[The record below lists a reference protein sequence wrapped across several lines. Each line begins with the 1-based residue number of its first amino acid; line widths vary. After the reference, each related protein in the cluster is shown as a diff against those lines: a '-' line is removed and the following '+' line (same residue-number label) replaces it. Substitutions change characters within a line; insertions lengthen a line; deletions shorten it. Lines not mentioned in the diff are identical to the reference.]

1 MMVATRRLV
10 DERRSVRA
18 FLNALPRSVKRLLMI
33 SFDVVALPAALLTA
47 VLLRFGDTRF
57 TASELTL
64 MLVLAPVIAVPIF
77 ITLDL
82 YRAVIRYLELR
93 MAMTVVAA
101 VTVAVSLLLLVL
113 AMVGLRSFTAADAL
127 VYWTVALVYVGGT
140 RLIAREYLG
149 RASARGA
156 REPIII
162 YGAGDAGADLA
173 VSLRNKG
180 LLVPV
185 AFVDDHKDIPGS
197 FLYGI
202 KVYPPD
208 QLPSLVRELGV
219 RQVLL
224 AMPSATKQQRRRVF
238 KAIEPLGIK
247 TRTIPRLPDLIE
259 GRARISDIQD
269 VSIEDVVG
277 RDPVPP
283 VPGML
288 SKCIAGKVVLVT
300 GAGGSIGSELSRQ
313 ILSHG
318 PRKLILLDLSE
329 FALYSITEELLAC
342 ARTSGYSAEIVSVI
356 GSVTRTGLLNAMLGQ
371 HGVDTIYHAAAYKH
385 VPLVEANAVEGIRN
399 NVIGTW
405 RLAKAALDHGV
416 GTFVSVSTDKAVRP
430 ANIMGAS
437 KRLAELVVQGIGA
450 TNATRFCMVR
460 FGNVLDSSGSVVP
473 LFRKQIQAGGP
484 VTVTH
489 PEITRYFM
497 TIPEAAQLVLQAG
510 AMAKGGDVF
519 VLDMGEPVK
528 IRDLARSMIRL
539 SGLTVRDTDNP
550 HGDIEIQY
558 TGLRPG
564 EKLYEEL
571 LIGNNATGTEHPHIM
586 REMEQVNPWLELK
599 PILVALEKAC
609 NELDTDLA
617 VSILSSIV
625 PVTGRETHDG
635 KKTSATFVVRSKAL
649 HLVSGSE
656 KVPAVMKTPE

>member
-1 MMVATRRLV
+1 MVTTRRLAN
-10 DERRSVRA
+10 EGRGVRA
-18 FLNALPRSVKRLLMI
+18 YLNGLPRSVKRLLMI
-33 SFDVVALPAALLTA
+33 TFDVIALPAALLTA
-47 VLLRFGDTRF
+47 LLLRFGDTRF
-57 TASELTL
+57 TTSELTL
-64 MLVLAPVIAVPIF
+64 MLALAPVIAVPIF

-113 AMVGLRSFTAADAL
+113 AMVGLRGFTAADAL
-127 VYWTVALVYVGGT
+127 VYWTVALVYVGGS

-149 RASARGA
+149 RAAARGA
-156 REPIII
+156 TEPIII
-162 YGAGDAGADLA
+162 YGAGDAGAELA
-173 VSLRNKG
+173 ISLRNKG
-180 LLVPV
+180 LLAPV

-208 QLPSLVRELGV
+208 QLATLVRELGV

-224 AMPSATKQQRRRVF
+224 AMPSATKQQRRRIF

-259 GRARISDIQD
+259 GKARISDIQD
-269 VSIEDVVG
+269 VSIEEVVG

-288 SKCIAGKVVLVT
+288 SKCISEKVVLVT

-313 ILSHG
+313 ILGLG
-318 PRKLILLDLSE
+318 PRKLILLELSE
-329 FALYSITEELLAC
+329 FALYSIAEELIDS
-342 ARTSGYSAEIVSVI
+342 ARKHGYTAEIVPVI
-356 GSVTRTGLLNAMLGQ
+356 GSVTRRKLLDSVLAR
-371 HGVDTIYHAAAYKH
+371 HHVDTIYHAAAYKH

-405 RLAKAALDHGV
+405 RISRAAIDHGAK
-416 GTFVSVSTDKAVRP
+416 TFVSVSTDKAVRP

-437 KRLAELVVQGIGA
+437 KRLAELVVQGIDAAGK
-450 TNATRFCMVR
+450 TRFCMVR

-473 LFRKQIQAGGP
+473 LFRRQIEAGGP

-489 PEITRYFM
+489 PDITRYFM

-539 SGLTVRDTDNP
+539 SGFTVRDEEHP
-550 HGDIEIQY
+550 HGEIEIQY
-558 TGLRPG
+558 VGLRPG

-586 REMEQVNPWLELK
+586 REIEKSMPWTELE
-599 PILVALEKAC
+599 PILETIDQACKDVDTARAVA
-609 NELDTDLA
+609 
-617 VSILSSIV
+617 ILSSVV
-625 PVTGRETHDG
+625 PV
-635 KKTSATFVVRSKAL
+635 SAGSTASARNAEVEKRRAISLHVVN
-649 HLVSGSE
+649 
-656 KVPAVMKTPE
+656 